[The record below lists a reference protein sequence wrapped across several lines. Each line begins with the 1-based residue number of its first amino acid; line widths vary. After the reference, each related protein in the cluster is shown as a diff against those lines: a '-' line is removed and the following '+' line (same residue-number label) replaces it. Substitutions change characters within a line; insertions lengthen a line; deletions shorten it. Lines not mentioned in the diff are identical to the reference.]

1 MKPGANTIEYTNAS
15 LEVSYETAPV
25 IWHIGSRPL
34 ERSAARHSLSRA
46 MRVVGLMAFAQS
58 LVFLVIW
65 LLVCTSAGAAPA
77 KKTAFTPDLQLST
90 FAPAKSRDP
99 FGRIGVS
106 SPEVKSVPGAPIAL
120 QLDGILYESSNPAA
134 IVNGRLLTLDKTVT
148 LTTANGEVPVRAIEI
163 TRDRA
168 TVEVGGQKIELR
180 LSLQN
185 AAGQQ

>member
-1 MKPGANTIEYTNAS
+1 MKPVANTIAYTNSPLAAS
-15 LEVSYETAPV
+15 SETAPV
-25 IWHIGSRPL
+25 IWHIESRPL
-34 ERSAARHSLSRA
+34 ERSATRHSLSRA
-46 MRVVGLMAFAQS
+46 MRVVGLLAFAQS

-65 LLVCTSAGAAPA
+65 LLVCSSAGAAPA
-77 KKTAFTPDLQLST
+77 KKTTFTPDLQLST

-99 FGRIGVS
+99 FGRVGVS

-134 IVNGRLLTLDKTVT
+134 IVNGRLLTLNKTVT
-148 LTTANGEVPVRAIEI
+148 LTTANGEVQVRAVEI

-168 TVEVGGQKIELR
+168 TVEAGGQKIELR

-185 AAGQQ
+185 AAVRQ